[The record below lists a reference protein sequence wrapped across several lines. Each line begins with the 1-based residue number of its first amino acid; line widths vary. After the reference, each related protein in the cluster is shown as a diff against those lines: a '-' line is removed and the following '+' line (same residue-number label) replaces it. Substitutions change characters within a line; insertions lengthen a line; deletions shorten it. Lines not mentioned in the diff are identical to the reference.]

1 MASNIFLF
9 PHDIESEEQFMH
21 FIISKK
27 YKFKREDIRPGEVYA
42 QIALPLPANL
52 STSYAAT
59 YSNQSLGIIG
69 TNAANK
75 ADDNLKLI
83 AGVFNNPT
91 IGGGINSLKKVV
103 ANTLGM
109 DKDTDFSD
117 VAKELAKYGAPEL
130 ITAAAGGLGS
140 KVAGP
145 LGLALAAGVNQ
156 AIKGTLTGKGIVRN
170 PHLAATFEG
179 VGFKSHSFS
188 FQLTPKSQKESGTLA
203 SIISTFRNALL
214 PSASLVKHYYDY
226 PQQIDIEFN
235 KAKYLF
241 DIKSSVLTQFEV
253 NYHGKGP
260 FYHDINGD
268 KAPVE
273 VTISMNFLETTV
285 RLSDDEEDKTFA
297 ILPPNPGA
305 VGGDQ
310 GVGGFN
316 DDTGGST
323 PDAARGV
330 DLGI

>member
-59 YSNQSLGIIG
+59 YSSQSLGIIG
-69 TNAANK
+69 TNAGNK
-75 ADDNLKLI
+75 ADVNLAI
-83 AGVFNNPT
+83 ASQVFNNPT
-91 IGGGINSLKKVV
+91 ISGATDALKKIVKN
-103 ANTLGM
+103 AAGLNENTNI
-109 DKDTDFSD
+109 SD
-117 VAKELAKYGAPEL
+117 VARELAKYGGPEL
-130 ITAAAGGLGS
+130 ITGIAGGIGGKLNAGLG
-140 KVAGP
+140 V
-145 LGLALAAGVNQ
+145 ALAAGVNQ

-310 GVGGFN
+310 AAGGFN

>member
-27 YKFKREDIRPGEVYA
+27 YKFKREDIRPGNKYA

-69 TNAANK
+69 TNAGNK
-75 ADDNLKLI
+75 ADENLKLLS
-83 AGVFNNPT
+83 GVINNPSLE
-91 IGGGINSLKKVV
+91 GGIDSLKKVV

-109 DKDTDFSD
+109 DKGSDFTD
-117 VAKELAKYGAPEL
+117 VARELAKYGAPEL

-145 LGLALAAGVNQ
+145 LGIALAAGVNQ
-156 AIKGTLTGKGIVRN
+156 AVKGTLTGKGIVRN

-188 FQLTPKSQKESGTLA
+188 FQLTPKSQKESSTLA
-203 SIISTFRNALL
+203 SIISVFRNAML

-235 KAKYLF
+235 KSEYLF
-241 DIKSSVLTQFEV
+241 DIKSSVLTAFDV

-260 FYHDINGD
+260 FYHDIGGE

-285 RLSDDEEDKTFA
+285 RLSDDEEFQKFSV
-297 ILPPNPGA
+297 PPPVN
-305 VGGDQ
+305 
-310 GVGGFN
+310 
-316 DDTGGST
+316 TGLGQVNFST
-323 PDAARGV
+323 
-330 DLGI
+330 